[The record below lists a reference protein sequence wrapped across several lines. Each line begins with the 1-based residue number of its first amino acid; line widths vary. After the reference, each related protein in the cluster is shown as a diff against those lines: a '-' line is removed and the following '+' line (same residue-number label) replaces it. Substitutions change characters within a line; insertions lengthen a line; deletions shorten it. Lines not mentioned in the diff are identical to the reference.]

1 MKIKSYMN
9 MINIDINIVISTT
22 INVKIDIIIIGK
34 YYKDLNLIIIYYK
47 KSIKRIYIFKILEK
61 CKIFN
66 SFLDKKI

>member
-1 MKIKSYMN
+1 MN

-47 KSIKRIYIFKILEK
+47 KSIKRIYIFFK
-61 CKIFN
+61 F
-66 SFLDKKI
+66 